1 LLYVFIHLLDPVA
14 AKLPFLGSAWPTT
27 ILLSSYL
34 IFVLKYGKT
43 FMKDRQ
49 PFDLKNII
57 IRYNIFQVIYNFIMF
72 CGACKYEIELF
83 SHYPY
88 SYLALLFLVY
98 FLFIGPIYDFRCMP
112 TIALDHPTKN
122 IERLMSY
129 VYFINKIIDLL
140 DTIFFVL
147 RKSYKQITVLHVC
160 HHVIMVYVLYWVVRF
175 YGFGGQ
181 FMVMGILNTFVHTIM
196 YFYYMISAKYPNLKG
211 SIWWK
216 KYITLTQIIQFLIVI
231 TQCVYIHF
239 FNPDCEFPTFL
250 QFMLFGINFS
260 FVIMFTKFYVK
271 SYIKPRSLKH

>member
-1 LLYVFIHLLDPVA
+1 MYVFIHLLDPVA

-34 IFVLKYGKT
+34 IFVLKYGKI

-57 IRYNIFQVIYNFIMF
+57 IKYNIFQVIYNFIMF
-72 CGACKYEIELF
+72 CIIF
-83 SHYPY
+83 
-88 SYLALLFLVY
+88 Y
-98 FLFIGPIYDFRCMP
+98 FLFLEPIYDFRCMP

-122 IERLMSY
+122 IERTMCY

-147 RKSYKQITVLHVC
+147 RKSYKQITLLHVF
-160 HHVIMVYVLYWVVRF
+160 HHVIMVYILYWVVRF

-181 FMVMGILNTFVHTIM
+181 FVVMGFLNTFVHTIM
-196 YFYYMISAKYPNLKG
+196 YFYYMISAKYPDLKG

-216 KYITLTQIIQFLIVI
+216 KYITITQIIQFLIII

-239 FNPDCEFPTFL
+239 FNPDCEFPAFL
-250 QFMLFGINFS
+250 QFMLFGISFS
-260 FVIMFTKFYVK
+260 FVVMFTKFYVK
-271 SYIKPRSLKH
+271 SYIKPHSLKH